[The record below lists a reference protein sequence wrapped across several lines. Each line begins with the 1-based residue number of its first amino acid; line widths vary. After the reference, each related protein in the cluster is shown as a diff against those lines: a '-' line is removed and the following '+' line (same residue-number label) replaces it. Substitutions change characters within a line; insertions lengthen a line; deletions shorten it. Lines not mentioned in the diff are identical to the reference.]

1 VGDMGLMAVDTGF
14 SAQRI
19 NLSGFGCDMSQWVK
33 VRCEVRNKHLQI
45 WVNGKEAFDYTF
57 KSAPDRIVGVSY
69 RFQGAGAV
77 NAVKL
82 ARIDGSP
89 VLEDTFDE

>member
-1 VGDMGLMAVDTGF
+1 
-14 SAQRI
+14 
-19 NLSGFGCDMSQWVK
+19 
-33 VRCEVRNKHLQI
+33 VRNKHLQI
-45 WVNGKEAFDYTF
+45 WVNGKEAFNYTF